1 MAEPLEFVGTG
12 PIPPGLHL
20 ETREELATKLTIAES
35 ANAALMR
42 QLKEARH
49 QAEGMAE
56 TVVRLKGVIGY
67 MACLLS
73 ENYIRVFTA
82 RDIEHGCKDCRVDV
96 EPDVIR
102 VSNLGS

>member
-12 PIPPGLHL
+12 PIPPGLPL
-20 ETREELATKLTIAES
+20 ETREDLAAKLCLAEA

-73 ENYIRVFTA
+73 ENYIRAFTA

-96 EPDVIR
+96 EPDCIR

>member
-1 MAEPLEFVGTG
+1 MAETLEFVGTG
-12 PIPPGLHL
+12 PIPPGLPL
-20 ETREELATKLTIAES
+20 ETREELATKLCLAEA

-56 TVVRLKGVIGY
+56 TVVRLKGVIGQ
-67 MACLLS
+67 MACRLS
-73 ENYIRVFTA
+73 ENYIGVFDA
-82 RDIEHGCKDCRVDV
+82 ADIEHGLKDCRVDV
-96 EPDVIR
+96 EPDCIR